1 MKRVRRRYLA
11 LQVNIEGKLDQRE
24 FIDTVWKAIT
34 QLFGEYGASQTGL
47 TLLDYNEDGKT
58 AIIRVSLI
66 GLQQARAA
74 LASITHISGKEAAI
88 HVTGIS
94 GTIKSL
100 RS

>member
-24 FIDTVWKAIT
+24 FIDAVWKAIT

-58 AIIRVSLI
+58 AVIRVSLI

-88 HVTGIS
+88 HVTGVS